1 MDEELTILTNPADGN
16 GPAAVISIGVPTG
29 AAHHVIASTTSSAAV
44 LISIG
49 VPTGAAHHVIASTTT
64 KNSNETK
71 SQRRNKW

>member
-29 AAHHVIASTTSSAAV
+29 AAHHVIASTT
-44 LISIG
+44 
-49 VPTGAAHHVIASTTT
+49 T

>member
-1 MDEELTILTNPADGN
+1 MDDELTILAYTDGS
-16 GPAAVISIGVPTG
+16 GPAV
-29 AAHHVIASTTSSAAV
+29 
-44 LISIG
+44 ISIG

>member
-29 AAHHVIASTTSSAAV
+29 AAHHVIASTTSAAV